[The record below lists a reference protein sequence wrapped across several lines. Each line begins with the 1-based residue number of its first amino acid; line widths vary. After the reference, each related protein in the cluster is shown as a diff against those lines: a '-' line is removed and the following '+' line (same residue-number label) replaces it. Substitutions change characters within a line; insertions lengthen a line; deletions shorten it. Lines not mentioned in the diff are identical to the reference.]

1 MPPYRISYLCGKF
14 FLMRLIVKNIRF
26 LVNVRNQAVTMVKGP
41 EMGHLPQ
48 VENGWLYCEDG
59 LFSRWGTMNTL
70 NDFLREQ
77 EIERTPQQIDA
88 GGGMVSPVW
97 CDSHTHIVFAATREQ
112 EFVDRIHGLSY
123 EEIARRGGG
132 ILNSAKKLAVTA
144 ENELYDNALQR
155 VHEMVRMGTG
165 AIEIKS
171 GYGLSFDAE
180 LMMLR
185 VIRRIRESVPIPVRA
200 TFLGAHAIPAEYKEK
215 RADYVA
221 LIIERMLP
229 SIADEGLAD
238 FCDVFCDRGF
248 FTVDETAQILEA
260 GWKYGLRP
268 KIHANELANS
278 GGIQIGVKHRA
289 LSVDHLEFT
298 GEEEMAVLKDSE
310 TMATLLP
317 STAFFLKLKYAPARK
332 MIDAG
337 LPVALAT
344 DYNPGSSPSGNM
356 PFVLSLACIHMGMT
370 PEEAIN
376 AATVNGAYAM
386 GLSETHGSITPGK
399 PASFFIT
406 DPVSSPAV
414 MPYSFGSRLVK
425 KTFINGKEF

>member
-1 MPPYRISYLCGKF
+1 MLPYGISYLCGKF

-26 LVNVRNQAVTMVKGP
+26 LMNVREQAVTMIRGP
-41 EMGHLPQ
+41 EMGKLPM
-48 VENGWLYCEDG
+48 VENGWLYCENG
-59 LFSRWGTMNTL
+59 LFNHWGTMDTL
-70 NDFLREQ
+70 NDFLRE
-77 EIERTPQQIDA
+77 RYPGGSAHQIDA

-97 CDSHTHIVFAATREQ
+97 CDSHTHIVFATTREQ

-132 ILNSAKKLAVTA
+132 ILNSAKRLAIA
-144 ENELYDNALQR
+144 SEDELFDSAQQR
-155 VHEMVRMGTG
+155 IHEMIRMGTG

-171 GYGLSFDAE
+171 GYGLSLDAE
-180 LMMLR
+180 LKMLR
-185 VIRRIRESVPIPVRA
+185 VIRRLRESAPVPVKA
-200 TFLGAHAIPAEYKEK
+200 TFLGAHAIPAEYKDK
-215 RADYVA
+215 RNDYVT
-221 LIIERMLP
+221 LIIDRMLP
-229 SIADEGLAD
+229 AIADEGLAD

-248 FTVDETAQILEA
+248 FTVEETEKILEA
-260 GWKYGLRP
+260 GWNYGLQP
-268 KIHANELANS
+268 KIHANELAKS

-298 GEEEMAVLKDSE
+298 GEQEIEVLMNST
-310 TMATLLP
+310 TMPTLLP
-317 STAFFLKLKYAPARK
+317 STAFFLKLQYAPARK

-356 PFVLSLACIHMGMT
+356 PLVLSLACIYMGMT

-386 GLSETHGSITPGK
+386 GMSETHGSITPGK

-406 DPVSSPAV
+406 EPVSSPAV